1 MTGRELL
8 ASQFRADLKIF
19 WRNPQSRYFTL
30 LLPIVFLVI
39 FAAIFT
45 GVTVVDGKPI
55 DITTYYVPS
64 IMTLGII
71 SASYV
76 NLTQAI
82 VAQREAGVL
91 KRTRATPVPAGV
103 VIASRAAVGVVVAL
117 VMSGLLLLIGRLGYG
132 VHVPGS
138 TMAGVVVAVIVGA
151 ASFCCLGF
159 AISTRIGAADAAA
172 PVTNLT
178 VLPLYFISGVFVPE
192 DQIPALLRAIADV
205 FPIRHLAVAMLNPFI
220 HAQGTGIA
228 TGDLLIVAAWGIAG
242 LAFAARAFQWSPRT
256 A

>member
-1 MTGRELL
+1 VIDRHLL

-19 WRNPQSRYFTL
+19 WRSPQSRYFTL

-39 FAAIFT
+39 FAAIFN
-45 GVTVVDGKPI
+45 GSTVVDGQPV
-55 DITTYYVPS
+55 DITTYYVPG

-71 SASYV
+71 SASFV

-82 VAQREAGVL
+82 VAQRESGVL

-103 VIASRAAVGVVVAL
+103 VIASRAGVGVIVAL
-117 VMSGLLLLIGRLGYG
+117 VMSALLLVIGRVAYG
-132 VHVPGS
+132 VQVPSS
-138 TMAGVVVAVIVGA
+138 TIVGLIIAVIVGA

-159 AISTRIGAADAAA
+159 AISTRVGAADAAA

-192 DQIPALLRAIADV
+192 GQIPSLLRAIADV
-205 FPIRHLAVAMLNPFI
+205 FPIRHLAVAMLTPFI
-220 HAQGTGIA
+220 HTNGAGIA
-228 TGDLLIVAAWGIAG
+228 AGDLLIVAAWGVAG
-242 LAFAARAFQWSPRT
+242 LAVAARSFQWSPRM

>member
-1 MTGRELL
+1 VTRRELL

-39 FAAIFT
+39 FAAIFS

-117 VMSGLLLLIGRLGYG
+117 VMSGLLLLIGRVAYD
-132 VHVPGS
+132 VEVPGS
-138 TMAGVVVAVIVGA
+138 TMPGVIVAVIVGA

-192 DQIPALLRAIADV
+192 DQIPSLLRAIAAV

-220 HAQGTGIA
+220 HTQGTGIA
-228 TGDLLIVAAWGIAG
+228 AGDLLIVAAWGVAG
-242 LAFAARAFQWSPRT
+242 LGFAARAFQWSPRT
-256 A
+256 T

>member
-1 MTGRELL
+1 VTERDLL
-8 ASQFRADLKIF
+8 ASQFRADLRIF

-39 FAAIFT
+39 FAAIFN
-45 GVTVVDGKPI
+45 GVTIVDGKPV
-55 DITTYYVPS
+55 DITTYYVPG

-91 KRTRATPVPAGV
+91 KRTRATPVPAAV
-103 VIASRAAVGVVVAL
+103 VIASRAGVGVIVAL
-117 VMSGLLLLIGRLGYG
+117 VMSGLLLAIGRIAYG
-132 VHVPGS
+132 VPVPGS
-138 TMAGVVVAVIVGA
+138 TMPGLVLAVIIGA

-192 DQIPALLRAIADV
+192 DQIPALLRAIAEI
-205 FPIRHLAVAMLNPFI
+205 FPIRHLAVAMLTPFV
-220 HAQGTGIA
+220 HSQGTGIA
-228 TGDLLIVAAWGIAG
+228 TSDLAIVAVWGFAG
-242 LAFAARAFQWSPRT
+242 LTFAALAFQWSPR
-256 A
+256 AA

>member
-1 MTGRELL
+1 MTDRELF

-39 FAAIFT
+39 FAAIFD
-45 GVTVVDGKPI
+45 GVTLVDGKPV

-71 SASYV
+71 SASFV
-76 NLTQAI
+76 NLTLAI
-82 VAQREAGVL
+82 VTQREAGVL

-103 VIASRAAVGVVVAL
+103 VIASRAGVGVIVAL
-117 VMSGLLLLIGRLGYG
+117 VMSGLLLAIGWSVYG
-132 VHVPGS
+132 VDVPSS
-138 TMAGVVVAVIVGA
+138 TILGLIVSVILGA
-151 ASFCCLGF
+151 AAFCCLGF
-159 AISTRIGAADAAA
+159 AISTRIRTADAAA

-192 DQIPALLRAIADV
+192 DQIPSLLRAIAEV
-205 FPIRHLAVAMLNPFI
+205 FPIRHLAVAMLKPFI
-220 HAQGTGIA
+220 DTHGIGIA
-228 TGDLLIVAAWGIAG
+228 AGDLLVVAAWGLAG

>member
-1 MTGRELL
+1 MTDRELL
-8 ASQFRADLKIF
+8 ASQFRADLKVF

-39 FAAIFT
+39 FAAIFS

-91 KRTRATPVPAGV
+91 KRTRATPVPAAV

-117 VMSGLLLLIGRLGYG
+117 VMSGLLLLIGRLAYG

-138 TMAGVVVAVIVGA
+138 TISGVIVAVIVGA

-192 DQIPALLRAIADV
+192 DQIPSLLRAIADV

-220 HAQGTGIA
+220 HTQGTGIA
-228 TGDLLIVAAWGIAG
+228 AGDLLIVAAWGAAG
-242 LAFAARAFQWSPRT
+242 LGFAARVFQWSPRT
-256 A
+256 T

>member
-1 MTGRELL
+1 VTDRDLL
-8 ASQFRADLKIF
+8 ASQFRADFRIF

-39 FAAIFT
+39 FAAIFD

-71 SASYV
+71 SASFV

-91 KRTRATPVPAGV
+91 KRTRATPVPANV
-103 VIASRAAVGVVVAL
+103 VIASRAGVGVIVAL
-117 VMSGLLLLIGRLGYG
+117 VMSGLLLLIGWVAYG
-132 VHVPGS
+132 VQVQGS
-138 TMAGVVVAVIVGA
+138 TLPGLTIAVIVGA

-159 AISTRIGAADAAA
+159 AISTRISAADAAA
-172 PVTNLT
+172 PVPNLI

-192 DQIPALLRAIADV
+192 DQIPSLLRAIADV
-205 FPIRHLAVAMLNPFI
+205 FPIRHLAVAMLTPFI
-220 HAQGTGIA
+220 HSQGTGIA
-228 TGDLLIVAAWGIAG
+228 ARDLLIVAAWGVAG

-256 A
+256 T